1 MTLYRRALLQTKE
14 KPATQKHLLLV
25 VTFNKNLSNIK
36 NVIDKHWHILSI
48 NENFKKKFDK
58 KPFVAYRRNKI
69 YTKQSEATAFW
80 KAKFVKIMKTTIN
93 QIEQSLQ

>member
-48 NENFKKKFDK
+48 NKKFFDK

>member
-48 NENFKKKFDK
+48 NENFKKNLIKNRSLRIEEIKFT
-58 KPFVAYRRNKI
+58 PNNRRQPHFE
-69 YTKQSEATAFW
+69 KQS
-80 KAKFVKIMKTTIN
+80 
-93 QIEQSLQ
+93 L